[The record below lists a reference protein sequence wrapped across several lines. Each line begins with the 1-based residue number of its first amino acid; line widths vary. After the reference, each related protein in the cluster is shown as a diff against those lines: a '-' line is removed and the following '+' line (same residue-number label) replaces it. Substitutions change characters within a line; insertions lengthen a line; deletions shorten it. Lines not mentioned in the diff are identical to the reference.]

1 MNHTTPNSVQPPLV
15 LAEKRAFRHG
25 LQMTYRLSL
34 ILGANGRAYLL
45 SVASDTDICTEAV
58 GGDLMHAAALYQ
70 AVSEG
75 FVTPCTLSD
84 VLADLNLQ
92 TIW

>member
-1 MNHTTPNSVQPPLV
+1 MNHSTQNQMQQPLV
-15 LAEKRAFRHG
+15 LAEKCAFRHG

-34 ILGANGRAYLL
+34 TVTADGREYLL
-45 SVASDTDICTEAV
+45 SVSSGADSCTEAV
-58 GGDLMHAAALYQ
+58 GGDLLHAAALYQ

-84 VLADLNLQ
+84 ILADLNLQ